1 MHMGVDDGVFVPP
14 SDVTYHGGY
23 IDVRNGGVCATVE
36 QHCLYARRLV
46 TTEDLNENARSRM
59 TTCGVF
65 SRTRRRRARTRRT
78 EHQRT
83 PRTFSPAHAAYFF
96 KLAHGQLFEQ
106 WCVWARK
113 RVGLSASLCFLAPAA
128 CVAS

>member
-14 SDVTYHGGY
+14 SD
-23 IDVRNGGVCATVE
+23 GVCATVG

-46 TTEDLNENARSRM
+46 TTEDLNENARSHM

-83 PRTFSPAHAAYFF
+83 PRTFSPARAAYFF

-106 WCVWARK
+106 
-113 RVGLSASLCFLAPAA
+113 
-128 CVAS
+128 